1 MGMRL
6 RMKGSYF
13 KDHLGDYPQGSQS
26 RPIFEAFRHYG
37 VINADNGSN
46 WFFQGSV
53 DTRWDDDDLGRLKD
67 IPGSAFQVVKSQAK
81 QVSPC

>member
-13 KDHLGDYPQGSQS
+13 KDHLGDFPPGSQS

-53 DTRWDDDDLGRLKD
+53 DDALGRRR
-67 IPGSAFQVVKSQAK
+67 PGPPEGHPRQRLPGREERGEGRV
-81 QVSPC
+81 PC

>member
-6 RMKGSYF
+6 RLKGSYF
-13 KDHLGDYPQGSQS
+13 KDHLGDFPQGSQS

-46 WFFQGSV
+46 WYFQGSM
-53 DTRWDDDDLGRLKD
+53 DERWDDDDVGRLKD
-67 IPGSAFQVVKSQAK
+67 IPGSAFQVVKSAAK
-81 QVSPC
+81 ERTPC